1 MVVGR
6 RPKRHHPYAKRLV
19 FTAELEQCPLCGEP
33 LSAEGCAAHSAKN
46 VQTLEGEFYVVAYS
60 RRCRNPECG
69 NFGRHYHAAG
79 HLKISLPYSTYGL
92 DVVAL
97 IGIQRQR
104 QHKQFTA
111 IQALLNK
118 RGVSINAQSVGRLY
132 RLFLALMEGAWSR
145 CRERL
150 AEAAG
155 KYGGL
160 ILMADGLQPDG
171 EGPRLQVLWEVLS
184 GTPISGQLID
194 QADTP
199 RLLKM
204 VWPQASHITFEG
216 SVQPSICRACPGARR
231 SGGVDK
237 HLAPEN
243 DAQGKKGDRSAECWR
258 RSLDTSAAVAMSER
272 PWAPK
277 RTGLDICGLLC
288 YTCDNEGNDSQA

>member
-19 FTAELEQCPLCGEP
+19 FTAELEECPLCGEP

-60 RRCRNPECG
+60 RRCRNTECG

-104 QHKQFTA
+104 EHKQFTA

-118 RGVSINAQSVGRLY
+118 RGVSINAQSVGWLY
-132 RLFLALMEGAWSR
+132 PLFLVLMEGAWSR

-171 EGPRLQVLWEVLS
+171 EGPQLYVLWEVLS

-199 RLLKM
+199 RLTTWLTECRDLMGDFPILATLSDGEKALMATLKM
-204 VWPQASHITFEG
+204 VWPQASHSTFEG
-216 SVQPSICRACPGARR
+216 SVQPSIYLPCLPRSQKKRR
-231 SGGVDK
+231 RG
-237 HLAPEN
+237 
-243 DAQGKKGDRSAECWR
+243 
-258 RSLDTSAAVAMSER
+258 
-272 PWAPK
+272 
-277 RTGLDICGLLC
+277 
-288 YTCDNEGNDSQA
+288 